1 VSAMTVGILG
11 GGRWGFALARAA
23 QMAGNRAVVCTRR
36 DTADRPE
43 GVEVTGEVHVLG
55 ARATLIILAVPSNVA
70 RPVAT
75 TLGDSTTG
83 AHYVVHA
90 VRGLSS
96 EGLLPISAVVRQET
110 PVKRV
115 GALAGP
121 VLAHD
126 LLEGRPSVIA
136 VASHYPEVIESV
148 KSAIASPSLRVSA
161 SDDIVGTEWASA
173 LVGAMLVGV
182 GFARELGISEPLISG
197 LMVRALREAASMG
210 VAAGGLEKTFYGL
223 AGIGDLMAAMAQQDA
238 RPEVAFGQRVAKGAR
253 SAQLAAEMGVRI
265 EPIDLVPRLV
275 TFARQRGLKTPVF
288 ETLAAVIE
296 GRGDIQE
303 ITASLMRS

>member
-1 VSAMTVGILG
+1 MSAMTVGILG

-23 QMAGNRAVVCTRR
+23 QLAGNRAVVCTRR
-36 DTADRPE
+36 DTADRPD
-43 GVEVTGEVHVLG
+43 GVEVTGEVPVLG
-55 ARATLIILAVPSNVA
+55 ARSTLIILAVPSSVA

-75 TLGDSTTG
+75 TLGDSTSG

-96 EGLLPISAVVRQET
+96 EGLLPISRVVRQET

-121 VLAHD
+121 VLAQD

-136 VASHYPEVIESV
+136 VASHYPEVLDAV
-148 KSAIASPSLRVSA
+148 RAAIASPSLRVST
-161 SDDIVGTEWASA
+161 SDDLTGTEWASA

-182 GFARELGISEPLISG
+182 GFAREVGVSEPLIAG
-197 LMVRALREAASMG
+197 LMVRALREAAKLG
-210 VAAGGLEKTFYGL
+210 VAAGGVEKTFYGL

-238 RPEVAFGQRVAKGAR
+238 RPEVAFGRRLARGATA
-253 SAQLAAEMGVRI
+253 AQIAFEMGVRI
-265 EPIDLVPRLV
+265 EPIDLVPRV
-275 TFARQRGLKTPVF
+275 VAFARQRALETPVF
-288 ETLAAVIE
+288 EALAGVLAGKSDVT
-296 GRGDIQE
+296 E
-303 ITASLMRS
+303 ITAALMRS